1 MTYLRTEETMMTGD
15 QTTHPSASW
24 HAGFYLDRALGRLA
38 RTACVVAIAIAI
50 VSLASTI
57 QSEAQELRVP
67 VDYQEPCRPL
77 TQNVSAQCL
86 GYALGI
92 YDAMQAAQ
100 TSGERLFGLRA
111 CAPPGMMDEQARDVM
126 IRFAITH
133 PESRR
138 YSAARQIA
146 EAFSDAFPCPP
157 VVADDVSRRF
167 RVRPAADPDERL
179 P

>member
-1 MTYLRTEETMMTGD
+1 MMTGD
-15 QTTHPSASW
+15 QTTYTSASW
-24 HAGFYLDRALGRLA
+24 HAGSYLDRALGRLA
-38 RTACVVAIAIAI
+38 RTAIAIAI

-57 QSEAQELRVP
+57 QSEAQELRVQ
-67 VDYQEPCRPL
+67 VGYQEPCRPL

-126 IRFAITH
+126 IRFATTH

>member
-1 MTYLRTEETMMTGD
+1 MVTGNRTSY
-15 QTTHPSASW
+15 PNKSW
-24 HAGFYLDRALGRLA
+24 HTGFDADRALVRLA

-50 VSLASTI
+50 VLLASAV

-67 VDYQEPCRPL
+67 VRFQEPCRPL

-111 CAPPGMMDEQARDVM
+111 CAPPGMMDEQVRDVM
-126 IRFAITH
+126 IRFATTNS
-133 PESRR
+133 ESRR
-138 YSAARQIA
+138 YSAGRQIA
-146 EAFSDAFPCPP
+146 KAFSDAFPCPP
-157 VVADDVSRRF
+157 VVADDISRRF

-179 P
+179 LP